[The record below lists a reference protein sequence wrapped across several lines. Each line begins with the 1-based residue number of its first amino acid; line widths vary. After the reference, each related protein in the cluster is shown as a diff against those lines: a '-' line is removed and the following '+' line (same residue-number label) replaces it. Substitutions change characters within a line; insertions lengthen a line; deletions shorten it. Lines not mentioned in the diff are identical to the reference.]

1 MKSMDGWGVTGW
13 SNSWTTLGS
22 DIPDDDEQAVVLDGY
37 GVQRTVDPGVTY
49 AAPPEMAG
57 VPRWHV
63 KRQSR
68 GRKFEMVWPEDR
80 VPATRSLLDIHAA
93 IAARRSKLTPDD
105 PDLAALDK
113 AVDLLLSTAESLH
126 AADTSI
132 GFLQPNSCRF
142 GEWRD
147 GNPFVTLP
155 DVGFAWDKKVGLM
168 MPNWISE
175 PALGLLFENGAER
188 RNEEYLAEISRGHD
202 DRDIRKRASDAA
214 TRELVDVKILTRLVA
229 TTLVGVDE
237 IRRWCGDR
245 KCLLK
250 LPPRD
255 VASDTQAEVWDKVIA
270 PALAGQVTTVKELRS
285 ALATYKPSSHYLHKP
300 PAAPWVGWAMLRRAA
315 MVAAAAALIGLLWAF
330 SDDILKIF
338 QGSPAPFCR
347 TVTEE
352 SPLYGRLFDLKKSRE
367 AARSDVASRPA
378 FWTLLSECRSDHAAL
393 KTCRSDCLAD
403 LVDEWFRQAEEEG
416 QAVRERLRARPRP
429 TPEEVQDISAAI
441 VAIRQATAEGKRQ
454 QRSGVLSMLE
464 RELRLRGGKLPVE
477 STESTGATNE

>member
-1 MKSMDGWGVTGW
+1 MTTGNHTGIGAVGEDREHRDVLLRHRLGGLVDRLVGGRGVDVLGHQVRDGDGKGLLDVALPRTEALDVD
-13 SNSWTTLGS
+13 NPVEEGS
-22 DIPDDDEQAVVLDGY
+22 DERLMLVGLDLLIEQILIGHD
-37 GVQRTVDPGVTY
+37 TD
-49 AAPPEMAG
+49 
-57 VPRWHV
+57 
-63 KRQSR
+63 
-68 GRKFEMVWPEDR
+68 
-80 VPATRSLLDIHAA
+80 
-93 IAARRSKLTPDD
+93 
-105 PDLAALDK
+105 DLAALDK

-155 DVGFAWDKKVGLM
+155 DVGFAWDKKAGLM

-188 RNEEYLAEISRGHD
+188 RNEEYLAEISRDND
-202 DRDIRKRASDAA
+202 DRDLRKRASDAA
-214 TRELVDVKILTRLVA
+214 TRELVDVKILARLVA

-255 VASDTQAEVWDKVIA
+255 VATDTQAEVWDKVIA

-285 ALATYKPSSHYLHKP
+285 ALATYKPSSHFLHKP
-300 PAAPWVGWAMLRRAA
+300 PAAPWAGWAMLRQAV
-315 MVAAAAALIGLLWAF
+315 MVTAAAAMIGLLWAF
-330 SDDILKIF
+330 SGSILEWF
-338 QGSPAPFCR
+338 QGRPAPFCR
-347 TVTEE
+347 NVTEE
-352 SPLYGRLFDLKKSRE
+352 SPLHRRLFDLEKSRE
-367 AARSDVASRPA
+367 AARGDVAARPA
-378 FWTLLSECRSDHAAL
+378 YWTLLSECRSDHAAL
-393 KTCRSDCLAD
+393 KTCRSDCLGD
-403 LVDEWFRQAEEEG
+403 LVEEWFRQAEEEG

-454 QRSGVLSMLE
+454 QRSGVVSMLE

-477 STESTGATNE
+477 STGSKGATNE

>member
-1 MKSMDGWGVTGW
+1 MKPMDGWGVTGW
-13 SNSWTTLGS
+13 ANSWVALGS
-22 DIPDDDEQAVVLDGY
+22 DVPDDEQAVVLDGY

-49 AAPPEMAG
+49 VPPREMAG

-68 GRKFEMVWPEDR
+68 GRIFEMVWPEDR
-80 VPATRSLLDIHAA
+80 APATRSLLDIQAA
-93 IAARRSKLTPDD
+93 IASRRSKLTADD

-147 GNPFVTLP
+147 GNSFVILP
-155 DVGFAWDKKVGLM
+155 DVGFAWDKKAGLM
-168 MPNWISE
+168 MPTWISE

-188 RNEEYLAEISRGHD
+188 RNEEYLADISQTEG

-214 TRELVDVKILTRLVA
+214 TRELVDVKILARLVA
-229 TTLVGVDE
+229 AALVGADE

-250 LPPRD
+250 LPPKD
-255 VASDTQAEVWDKVIA
+255 VAHDTQAEVWDKVIA

-285 ALATYKPSSHYLHKP
+285 ALATYKPSTHYLHKP
-300 PAAPWVGWAMLRRAA
+300 PAAPWAGWAILRRTA
-315 MVAAAAALIGLLWAF
+315 MVAVAAGMIGLLWAF
-330 SDDILKIF
+330 SGSILAWF
-338 QGSPAPFCR
+338 QGRPAPFCR
-347 TVTEE
+347 NVTDE
-352 SPLYGRLFDLKKSRE
+352 SPLYGRLFDLKKAQE
-367 AARSDVASRPA
+367 AARGDVAARPA
-378 FWTLLSECRSDHAAL
+378 YWTLLSECRSDHAAL
-393 KTCRSDCLAD
+393 KACRSDCLGG
-403 LVDEWFRQAEEEG
+403 LVEEWFRQAEEEG
-416 QAVRERLRARPRP
+416 QAVRERLRGRPRP

-441 VAIRQATAEGKRQ
+441 VAIRQAMAEGKRQ
-454 QRSGVLSMLE
+454 QRSGVVSMLE
-464 RELRLRGGKLPVE
+464 RELRLRGGTLPA
-477 STESTGATNE
+477 ESTGSPRATNE